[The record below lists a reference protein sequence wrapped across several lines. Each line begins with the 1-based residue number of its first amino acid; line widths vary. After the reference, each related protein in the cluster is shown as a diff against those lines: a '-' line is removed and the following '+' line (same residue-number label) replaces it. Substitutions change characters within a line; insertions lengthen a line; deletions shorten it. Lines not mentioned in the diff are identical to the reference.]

1 MAYLTE
7 AVYDAPHSTEVEIVE
22 VSQQSYGE
30 VYLIRRK
37 DGEMFTGDNDGKFM
51 LASVAAFRVSENLP
65 RPVGAIDAA
74 QKAVSARQSELKE
87 SADRRIAALKA
98 EIATEQKAEHNR
110 LSAEAQA
117 LYRERAWAE
126 QRAIVGHP
134 HEGKKVYKTVAAGRM
149 GRRTEIVFGLIE
161 TRRAGTDL
169 PANRG
174 NWSLPNMGTS
184 FVRLLKK
191 DGKPGL
197 NVETAFGGDPLHENA
212 GWKLV
217 EEV

>member
-22 VSQQSYGE
+22 VSQSSYGE
-30 VYLIRRK
+30 VYLIIRK
-37 DGEMFTGDNDGKFM
+37 DGKLFTNEDGGVVM
-51 LASVAAFRVSENLP
+51 MASVAPFRVSETLP
-65 RPVGAIDAA
+65 RPVAEIDADN
-74 QKAVSARQSELKE
+74 QVVTKRQAELK
-87 SADRRIAALKA
+87 ADAVRRIDALRA
-98 EIATEQKAEHNR
+98 EIAAEQKAELNR
-110 LSAEAQA
+110 LSDEAQA

-134 HEGKKVYKTVAAGRM
+134 HEGKKVYKTIRAGRM
-149 GRRTEIVFGLIE
+149 GKREEIVFGLIE

-169 PANRG
+169 PGNRG